1 MLCLGGSR
9 FPHIP
14 QETVSYFVFT
24 GNKLTGFTWSPVSSA
39 AIKSQFSSL
48 VLSQAAW
55 YLSFSCMVQGWAR
68 DLARIY
74 PQNLW
79 LSLSGFLLSSILSS
93 LSRGWWL
100 PWILATWFWI
110 RPEHMGT
117 TSYLLEFT
125 YNLLSSVL
133 IFCCCISHYHQLCSL
148 NTNTYIRYLTV
159 SMGWESKYSL
169 AGSSAQGLTRL
180 QSRCQQTVFLSRG
193 LTGKAQWGC
202 WKLLLWQVHDWET
215 WPFTDR

>member
-1 MLCLGGSR
+1 MLNNFGLHPGHCWVLCLGGSR

-14 QETVSYFVFT
+14 QETVNYFVFM
-24 GNKLTGFTWSPVSSA
+24 GNKLTGFTLSPVSWA

-93 LSRGWWL
+93 LSRGRWL
-100 PWILATWFWI
+100 SWILATWFWI
-110 RPEHMGT
+110 RLEQMGT
-117 TSYLLEFT
+117 ASYFPEFT
-125 YNLLSSVL
+125 YNLLSTVL
-133 IFCCCISHYHQLCSL
+133 IFYYCISHYH
-148 NTNTYIRYLTV
+148 
-159 SMGWESKYSL
+159 
-169 AGSSAQGLTRL
+169 
-180 QSRCQQTVFLSRG
+180 
-193 LTGKAQWGC
+193 
-202 WKLLLWQVHDWET
+202 
-215 WPFTDR
+215 